1 MAEKKYRF
9 KGHESFILRE
19 GWINKGLR
27 EVAEN
32 QFLFQ
37 ENYGADV
44 LGVGPNMAKSL
55 RYWMRCAKLLKEKG
69 KDGVYLSELGE
80 KLKEKDSYL
89 EDVFSLWLLHCN
101 IVKNQEQATAWNIF
115 FNDYDEMEFTR
126 EGLEREMLKKVK
138 GLEGIG
144 EFSEKS
150 VENDCE
156 ALLRMYVKKSDRES
170 DPEEKNISPF
180 GKFELLKQKGK
191 YYWKNQPAL
200 HMLPAEIVWYLLG
213 DCVSEENS
221 VSIDDLLVMPESPGN
236 ILNLKRTGLV
246 EKLEELE
253 AKGYIA
259 MNRTAGLDMVYLVEK
274 KTGAEIVETYF
285 EEKNKGKSE
294 R

>member
-1 MAEKKYRF
+1 MEEKKYRF

-80 KLKEKDSYL
+80 KLQEKDSYL

-138 GLEGIG
+138 ELEDIG
-144 EFSEKS
+144 DFSEKS

>member
-55 RYWMRCAKLLKEKG
+55 RYWMRCAKLLEEKG

-80 KLKEKDSYL
+80 TLQKKDSYL

-138 GLEGIG
+138 ELEGIG
-144 EFSEKS
+144 DFSEKS

-259 MNRTAGLDMVYLVEK
+259 MNRTAGLDMVYLVKK

>member
-80 KLKEKDSYL
+80 TLKEKDSYL

-138 GLEGIG
+138 ELEGIG
-144 EFSEKS
+144 DFSEKS

>member
-80 KLKEKDSYL
+80 KLQEKDSYL

-138 GLEGIG
+138 ELEGIG
-144 EFSEKS
+144 DFSEKS

>member
-55 RYWMRCAKLLKEKG
+55 RYWMRCAKLLEEKG

>member
-80 KLKEKDSYL
+80 KLQEKDSYL

-138 GLEGIG
+138 ELEDIG
-144 EFSEKS
+144 DFSEKS

-221 VSIDDLLVMPESPGN
+221 VSIDDLLVIPESPGN

>member
-80 KLKEKDSYL
+80 TLQEKDSYL

-138 GLEGIG
+138 ELEGIG
-144 EFSEKS
+144 DFSEKS

>member
-55 RYWMRCAKLLKEKG
+55 RYWMRCAKLLEEKG

-80 KLKEKDSYL
+80 TLQKKDSYL

-138 GLEGIG
+138 ELEGIG
-144 EFSEKS
+144 DFSEKS

-156 ALLRMYVKKSDRES
+156 ALLRMYVKKSDREC

>member
-80 KLKEKDSYL
+80 KLQEKDSYL

-138 GLEGIG
+138 ELEDIG
-144 EFSEKS
+144 DFSEKS

-246 EKLEELE
+246 EKLEELK

>member
-80 KLKEKDSYL
+80 KLKEKDPYL

-101 IVKNQEQATAWNIF
+101 IVKNQEQATAWHIF

-221 VSIDDLLVMPESPGN
+221 VSIDDLLVMPGSPGN

>member
-138 GLEGIG
+138 ELEGIG
-144 EFSEKS
+144 DFSEKS

-200 HMLPAEIVWYLLG
+200 HMLPAEIIWYLLG

>member
-138 GLEGIG
+138 ELEGIG
-144 EFSEKS
+144 DFSEKS

>member
-1 MAEKKYRF
+1 
-9 KGHESFILRE
+9 
-19 GWINKGLR
+19 
-27 EVAEN
+27 
-32 QFLFQ
+32 
-37 ENYGADV
+37 
-44 LGVGPNMAKSL
+44 MAKSL

-80 KLKEKDSYL
+80 KLQEKDSYL

-138 GLEGIG
+138 ELEDIG
-144 EFSEKS
+144 DFSEKS

>member
-80 KLKEKDSYL
+80 KLQEKDSYL

-138 GLEGIG
+138 ELEDIG
-144 EFSEKS
+144 DFSEKS